1 MPEADKLLSMAETC
15 LRLNVSQETLRNWDA
30 DGTLKPVRTKGGH
43 RRYKQSD
50 INAYMGIKEEE
61 TNRNLLPVA
70 TYARVSSHEQ
80 KQKGDLDRQSQRLS
94 EFCAK
99 KKYRVEYIIKDVG
112 SGLSDTRSGFNRLFD
127 LVIEKKISKIIVE
140 HKDRLTRFQ
149 FNVLVRF
156 FDSYG
161 VDIERVEA
169 TSANDEEELVQD
181 IMMLMAVF
189 SGRLYGKRSAKRRKE
204 KKLQKELDLLNGSVN
219 MSQNIKKGIE
229 L

>member
-1 MPEADKLLSMAETC
+1 MLEKDKLLSMAETC
-15 LRLNVSQETLRNWDA
+15 SLLNVSQETLRNWDA

-50 INAYMGIKEEE
+50 INSYMGIKEEE
-61 TNRNLLPVA
+61 INRNLLPVA

-94 EFCAK
+94 EYCAK
-99 KKYRVEYIIKDVG
+99 KKYRVEHIIKDVG
-112 SGLSDTRSGFNRLFD
+112 SGLSDTRSGFNKLFD
-127 LVIEKKISKIIVE
+127 LVIQKKVSKVIVE

-156 FDSYG
+156 FESYG
-161 VDIERVEA
+161 VDIEKVES
-169 TSANDEEELVQD
+169 TSSNDEEELVQD

-204 KKLQKELDLLNGSVN
+204 KKLQKELDKSIGHDT
-219 MSQNIKKGIE
+219 MTPTIEKGIE
-229 L
+229 